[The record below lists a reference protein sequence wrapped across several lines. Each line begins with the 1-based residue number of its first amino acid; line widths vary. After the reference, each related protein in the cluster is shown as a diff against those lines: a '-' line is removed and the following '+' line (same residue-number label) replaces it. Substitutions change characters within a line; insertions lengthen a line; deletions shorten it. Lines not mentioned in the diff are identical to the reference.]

1 MLRIGQIEPT
11 ATSEGKYTDGSV
23 AGGIAATRLRGAAL
37 NALQE
42 ELAHIVEEAGLSLDV
57 NDMTQVLTGLRKL
70 FLSRTNPFADI
81 KADGVEAVASALS
94 NLGLGNTMTKAA
106 GAMQKSAN
114 GSDIA
119 SVAAFLG
126 NLGLLQ
132 GALGTTGWRKNADG
146 TIDQWG
152 SGQVASNGQ
161 AKIIFPVPFAQAVY
175 HVDALI
181 SSSAVTVANGLSYYP
196 PTLIEMTMFGS
207 TPSGSA
213 AAGAGFNWR
222 AFGK

>member
-1 MLRIGQIEPT
+1 MRVLKKVGLGDT
-11 ATSEGKYTDGSV
+11 AT
-23 AGGIAATRLRGAAL
+23 
-37 NALQE
+37 
-42 ELAHIVEEAGLSLDV
+42 
-57 NDMTQVLTGLRKL
+57 
-70 FLSRTNPFADI
+70 
-81 KADGVEAVASALS
+81 KAS
-94 NLGLGNTMTKAA
+94 

-119 SVAAFLG
+119 SVATFLG

-132 GALGTTGWRKNADG
+132 GSLGTTGWRKNADG
-146 TIDQWG
+146 TIEQWG
-152 SGQVASNGQ
+152 SGQIGSNGQ
-161 AKIIFPVPFAQAVY
+161 AKITFPVPFSQAVY

-196 PTLIEMTMFGS
+196 PTLIEMTIFGS
-207 TPSGSA
+207 TPSGGA